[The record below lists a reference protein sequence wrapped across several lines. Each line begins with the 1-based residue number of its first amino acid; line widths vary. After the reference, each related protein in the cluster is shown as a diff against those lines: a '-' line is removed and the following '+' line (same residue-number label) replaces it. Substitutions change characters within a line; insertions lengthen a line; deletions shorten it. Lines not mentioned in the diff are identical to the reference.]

1 MSKADKQLKQYKQI
15 GESVAMI
22 TETRETVEQ
31 LAKRYDEWIDEAAE
45 LGEDS
50 YSDQLIEEQI
60 DLEDF
65 ARDLKFLEAKVI
77 QNAISAKTFNELKKL
92 PAAMTSCRKLLLGS
106 PNMKKLVKQM
116 SDFGQSIDKSRAS
129 LKDLRAEL
137 SSSKDPLYADL
148 FGDKKTFDPKRAS
161 KIDAK
166 KKAREARFAAKVS
179 KNVPTPMAPS
189 VAAASTDA
197 TADAIAQMIAE
208 ENRKD

>member
-22 TETRETVEQ
+22 TETRETLEQ
-31 LAKRYDEWIDEAAE
+31 LAERYDEWIDEAAE

-65 ARDLKFLEAKVI
+65 ARDLKFLEKKVI

-92 PAAMTSCRKLLLGS
+92 PAAMATCKKLLSGA
-106 PNMKKLVKQM
+106 PDMKRLVKQM
-116 SDFGQSIDKSRAS
+116 SEFGRALDKSRSS

-137 SSSKDPLYADL
+137 STSKDPLYADL
-148 FGDKKTFDPKRAS
+148 FGDRKSYDPKRES
-161 KIDAK
+161 RIEAK
-166 KKAREARFAAKVS
+166 KKEREARFAVKVS

-197 TADAIAQMIAE
+197 TADAIAQMMAE